1 MNPDIQLL
9 QPYPFE
15 RLARLLDGVPA
26 AAEEP
31 ISLSIGE
38 PRHDAPAAAL
48 QAMVETMRDMEIYPT
63 IEGSFSLREAIANW
77 LTGRY
82 QLATAVS
89 PDTQVIPLNGTRE
102 GLFAVAQCLLDRQ
115 SNKTQVLMPNP
126 FYQIYEGA
134 TYLAGL
140 QPEFYNAATTENDG
154 PDFTLIDDESWAAA
168 QMIYVCNP
176 GNPTGNTLSAEEW
189 QHLLAL
195 SDKYGFIIVSDECYS
210 EIYRESAG
218 PPIGLLQAAADY
230 GNDQFS
236 NCLVFHS
243 LSKRSNLPGIRS
255 GLVAGDAALIKI
267 FKNYRTYHG
276 CSMPPP
282 VQQASIIAWSDEQHV
297 QQNRARYDK
306 KYEAVLDILAPVV
319 TLTKP
324 NAGFYLWPQLPI
336 DDETFTR
343 EMHAQQNVA
352 VVPGSYL
359 AKEINDNNPGYR
371 RARLALVAELEP
383 CMEAATRIRSYLE
396 SL

>member
-15 RLARLLDGVPA
+15 RLATLLDGVPA
-26 AAEEP
+26 AAEKP

-38 PRHDAPAAAL
+38 PRHAAPAAAL
-48 QAMVETMRDMEIYPT
+48 EAMVDTMRDMEIYPT
-63 IEGSFSLREAIANW
+63 TTGSFALREAIANW
-77 LTGRY
+77 LGQRY
-82 QLATAVS
+82 QLKNAVS
-89 PDTQVIPLNGTRE
+89 PDTQVIPVNGTRE
-102 GLFAVAQCLLDRQ
+102 ALFAVAQCLLDRK
-115 SNKTQVLMPNP
+115 SNKTRVLMPNP

-134 TYLAGL
+134 TYMAGL
-140 QPEFYNAATTENDG
+140 QPEFYNAAMTSDDG
-154 PDFTLIDDESWAAA
+154 PDFSLISEDSWAAA

-176 GNPTGNTLSAEEW
+176 GNPTGNTLGTSEW

-195 SDKYGFIIVSDECYS
+195 SNKHGFIIVSDECYS

-218 PPIGLLQAAADY
+218 APIGLLQAAAEY
-230 GNDQFS
+230 GNDSFS

-276 CSMPPP
+276 CSMAPP
-282 VQQASIIAWSDEQHV
+282 VQKASIVAWSDEQHV
-297 QQNRARYDK
+297 QQNRALYDE
-306 KYEAVLDILAPVV
+306 KYDAVLDILSP
-319 TLTKP
+319 LLPMTKP
-324 NAGFYLWPQLPI
+324 NAGFYLWPQLPV

-359 AKEINDNNPGYR
+359 AKEINGINPGYR
-371 RARLALVAELEP
+371 RTRLALVAELEQ
-383 CMEAATRIRSYLE
+383 CVEAAQRITSYLE
-396 SL
+396 SV

>member
-15 RLARLLDGVPA
+15 RLETLLDGVPA
-26 AAEEP
+26 ASSQP

-38 PRHDAPAAAL
+38 PRHSAPAAAL
-48 QAMVETMRDMEIYPT
+48 NAMVDNMRGMEIYPT
-63 IEGSFSLREAIANW
+63 TTGSFALREAIANW
-77 LTGRY
+77 LTSRY
-82 QLATAVS
+82 QLKTAVL
-89 PDTQVIPLNGTRE
+89 PDTQVIPVNGTRE

-115 SNKTQVLMPNP
+115 SNKPRVLMPNP

-134 TYLAGL
+134 TFLAGL
-140 QPEFYNAATTENDG
+140 QPEFYNAAVTDDDG
-154 PDFTLIDDESWAAA
+154 PDFNLLDEDSWASA

-176 GNPTGNTLSAEEW
+176 GNPTGSTLSASEW
-189 QHLLAL
+189 QQLLSL
-195 SDKYGFIIVSDECYS
+195 SDKHGFIIVSDECYS

-218 PPIGLLQAAADY
+218 APIGLLQAASDY
-230 GNDQFS
+230 GNDS
-236 NCLVFHS
+236 YKNCLVFHS

-255 GLVAGDAALIKI
+255 GLVAGDAALIEI

-276 CSMPPP
+276 CSMAPP
-282 VQQASIIAWSDEQHV
+282 VQQASIVAWSDEQHV
-297 QQNRARYDK
+297 QQNRARYDE
-306 KYEAVLDILAPVV
+306 KYEAVLNILSPVV
-319 TLTKP
+319 PVVKP
-324 NAGFYLWPQLPI
+324 NAGFYLWPQLPV

-359 AKEINDNNPGYR
+359 AKEINGINPGYR
-371 RARLALVAELEP
+371 RTRLALVAGLEP
-383 CMEAATRIRSYLE
+383 CVEAATRIRSYLE